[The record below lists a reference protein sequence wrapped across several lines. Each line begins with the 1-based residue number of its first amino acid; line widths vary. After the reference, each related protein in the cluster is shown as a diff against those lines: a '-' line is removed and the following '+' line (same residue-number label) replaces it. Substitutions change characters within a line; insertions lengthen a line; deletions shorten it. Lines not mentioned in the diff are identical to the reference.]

1 MGIHASE
8 RKIKYHAISDSPAAV
23 RSTRGCCSVS
33 NMLLN
38 QVEQGKQ
45 KFSQPH
51 PPPVVLLW
59 WLLHFQGT
67 GLLAKTCLR
76 IGNFQ
81 RHPGQLVAQLPHP
94 TLPISGSRCKSTQSD
109 KTLLLLGLF
118 SPCSCTYWKVEQTR
132 NRVPEW
138 VSAGAKGEMD
148 GHLLSKRMSRRTYW
162 PTYSPVLWSDLV

>member
-8 RKIKYHAISDSPAAV
+8 KKIKYHTISDSPAAV
-23 RSTRGCCSVS
+23 QSTRGCCSMS

-38 QVEQGKQ
+38 QVEQGKK

-51 PPPVVLLW
+51 PPPVVLLC

-67 GLLAKTCLR
+67 GLLAKTCLS

-81 RHPGQLVAQLPHP
+81 RHPGQLVAQLPHQA
-94 TLPISGSRCKSTQSD
+94 LPISGFRCKSTQSD
-109 KTLLLLGLF
+109 NTLFLLGLF
-118 SPCSCTYWKVEQTR
+118 SPRSCTYWKVEQTQ

-148 GHLLSKRMSRRTYW
+148 GHLLSKRMSRGTYW
-162 PTYSPVLWSDLV
+162 PSYSPVLWSDLF